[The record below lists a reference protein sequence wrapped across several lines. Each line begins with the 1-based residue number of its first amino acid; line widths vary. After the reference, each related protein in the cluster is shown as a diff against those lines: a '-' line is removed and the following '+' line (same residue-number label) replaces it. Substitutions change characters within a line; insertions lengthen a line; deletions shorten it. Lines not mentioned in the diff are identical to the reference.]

1 MSLFFG
7 FFNSTLNKI
16 FLAFLVFTVFNAFFL
31 LNHLKHK
38 NTILMRD
45 MQIAKLS
52 VELSSV
58 KMKHE
63 IELTNNL
70 VLIRN
75 MEQRL
80 NSVQKKADDQYF
92 DAEKKLK
99 IMRDDNNRLRNAVRL
114 HEARAA
120 DSSHQSATSLA
131 VIPSTG
137 TPSCQLSEET
147 SRSLLDLAY
156 DADQTS
162 IYAQACRDW
171 VIDVSKI
178 LSESQENG
186 GENGKASQR

>member
-7 FFNSTLNKI
+7 FFNNTLNKI
-16 FLAFLVFTVFNAFFL
+16 LLFLLVFTIFNAFFL

-38 NTILMRD
+38 NEILSRD
-45 MQIAKLS
+45 MQIANLKI
-52 VELSSV
+52 ELGNV

-75 MEQRL
+75 MEQKL
-80 NSVQKKADDQYF
+80 QSVQKKADDQYF

-99 IMRDDNNRLRNAVRL
+99 IMRNDNARLRNAVRL
-114 HEARAA
+114 YEARASNP
-120 DSSHQSATSLA
+120 DHQSANSA
-131 VIPSTG
+131 SNFPSTR
-137 TPSCQLSEET
+137 TPACQLSEET

-162 IYAQACRDW
+162 IYAQVCRDW

-178 LSESQENG
+178 LSESQKSS
-186 GENGKASQR
+186 GENGKDSGR